1 MLRGGRLFYRC
12 RFDKRLIFFF
22 RENHLISGRYL
33 YTTHLHKNVET
44 QDCEGRRGALA
55 TETPARAQKRRRK
68 TERHAARTP
77 THLAWGTQAATHA
90 GRRCAR
96 HPEKTPPRRIR
107 KRASPECVL
116 CYLDPGMQS
125 ASSLSQSD
133 RTHERAGA
141 SRPSTCT
148 HHSHAGHTVRYC
160 QHAHR
165 SPSVTHPHSSQSEG
179 PPDQTIHQPR
189 PHLIRPCGARYP
201 PPITRSPPQL
211 GRCEAAQRVGRP
223 RPAFSPRCRT
233 ANVQPVPAQGPKSPA
248 AIAAAVP
255 PAPS

>member
-1 MLRGGRLFYRC
+1 MRPSAWCCYILLTFTSFFFFSGKPSYLRSLPLHYSPPQKHQDPGLRGAQGRTSDR
-12 RFDKRLIFFF
+12 
-22 RENHLISGRYL
+22 N
-33 YTTHLHKNVET
+33 
-44 QDCEGRRGALA
+44 
-55 TETPARAQKRRRK
+55 ARAGTEEK
-68 TERHAARTP
+68 TENRAARSPHTYP
-77 THLAWGTQAATHA
+77 SWGTQAATHA

-148 HHSHAGHTVRYC
+148 HHSHTGHTVRYC

-223 RPAFSPRCRT
+223 RPPFSPRCRT
-233 ANVQPVPAQGPKSPA
+233 ANLVQPVPAQGPKSPA